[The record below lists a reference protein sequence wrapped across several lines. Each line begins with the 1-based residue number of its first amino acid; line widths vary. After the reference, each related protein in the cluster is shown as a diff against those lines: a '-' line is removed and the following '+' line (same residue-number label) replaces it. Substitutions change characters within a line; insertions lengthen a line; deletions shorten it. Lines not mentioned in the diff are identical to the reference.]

1 MQHNEYDLAEAFQR
15 IENELMASMI
25 RNMDRHRAEETKEG
39 YNWSMWQTE
48 QMKAL
53 ERYKQKNQ
61 KKYQKQFKS
70 INAQI
75 EQLIRQA
82 RAKGNMKQEI
92 KILQTIKK
100 GWKTS
105 GRNRSPAH
113 DAMTA
118 EFFKLNDRKLNALIE
133 ATTHDMEAAET
144 AVLRKA
150 NDDYR
155 KAIFD
160 AQVYAN
166 SGAGTYE
173 KAVDMA
179 TKDMLSRGLNCIEYA
194 NGARHTLSDYADMAI
209 RTASKRAYLQGEG
222 EKRQEWGVT
231 TVIMAKRGNPCPKC
245 LPFVGKVLI
254 DDVWSGGSKDG
265 VDPETGKKYPLMSYA
280 ISKGLYHPRC
290 KDSHTTYFP
299 GISTADDIWT
309 KEDLEEIGLQN
320 QQEARQQYAERQVE
334 KYGRLAEYSLDKE
347 NQKEYQIKAEEW
359 KDQAYRP
366 VTRGEASTIFIKQQ
380 QKINIKRVESYSEI
394 YISNQTNIKPRALH
408 TLNQR
413 TEQALKEWEVS
424 LERRPK
430 IIIVSPDE
438 MPTAYGKYDAIQNV
452 VFYIPQIA
460 DSKVIKDQ
468 GNVEFH
474 EMWHMKQAENFR
486 KRYGEITRE
495 NYGKYI
501 ENACK
506 EAKKTIDRAGITEY
520 NVSDISSYADQMF
533 WIDRYDEVEAEYMV
547 KHRRG
552 KKHGNSQVSGGDSKG
567 DGNL

>member
-1 MQHNEYDLAEAFQR
+1 M
-15 IENELMASMI
+15 
-25 RNMDRHRAEETKEG
+25 
-39 YNWSMWQTE
+39 
-48 QMKAL
+48 
-53 ERYKQKNQ
+53 
-61 KKYQKQFKS
+61 
-70 INAQI
+70 
-75 EQLIRQA
+75 
-82 RAKGNMKQEI
+82 
-92 KILQTIKK
+92 
-100 GWKTS
+100 
-105 GRNRSPAH
+105 
-113 DAMTA
+113 
-118 EFFKLNDRKLNALIE
+118 EFFMAMVPP
-133 ATTHDMEAAET
+133 TVTHQEKQVHVVKGKPVFYEPAD
-144 AVLRKA
+144 LKA
-150 NDDYR
+150 
-155 KAIFD
+155 
-160 AQVYAN
+160 
-166 SGAGTYE
+166 
-173 KAVDMA
+173 
-179 TKDMLSRGLNCIEYA
+179 
-194 NGARHTLSDYADMAI
+194 
-209 RTASKRAYLQGEG
+209 
-222 EKRQEWGVT
+222 
-231 TVIMAKRGNPCPKC
+231 
-245 LPFVGKVLI
+245 
-254 DDVWSGGSKDG
+254 
-265 VDPETGKKYPLMSYA
+265 
-280 ISKGLYHPRC
+280 
-290 KDSHTTYFP
+290 
-299 GISTADDIWT
+299 
-309 KEDLEEIGLQN
+309 
-320 QQEARQQYAERQVE
+320 ARQ
-334 KYGRLAEYSLDKE
+334 KLMGHLAGH
-347 NQKEYQIKAEEW
+347 
-359 KDQAYRP
+359 RP
-366 VTRGEASTIFIKQQ
+366 EQ